1 MSDTLRI
8 TGMASGLDVES
19 MIKTMMKAETA
30 KVDKVKQ
37 SRQTIQWKQDLFR
50 DVLTDLSSFKS
61 TFFDVLKP
69 ENYML
74 SGNNYAG
81 FDVTSVD
88 AGNPLSAP
96 GVTATAGAGSTA
108 GNYTVTVNQ
117 LAKASSITG
126 MALNQSGNVTV
137 GNWEGQNIGFSVN
150 NGATEIITIDNP
162 VAGGTL
168 SDLVTNINSKIASNG
183 NLNGKVIAVADGGK
197 VKFNALTTSSVKLTN
212 DTTVASD
219 LDNLKGKVVNPNSAT
234 TLSDLGMAA
243 PVNFNITYNGT
254 TKAVTFDNTKTINDA
269 INAITTA
276 TSGSVI
282 AKFSQLTGQ
291 FTLATSNTG
300 SSAAI
305 SIDTTI
311 PSLGLTAGAGVGQ
324 QDASVAITPQGGGT
338 VTVNRASN
346 NFNIDGISYNLVKEG
361 TTTTVAVNSNTQKTF
376 DKIKAVIDK
385 YNDIVGKISGKLTEK
400 TSRSYQP
407 LTDEQKK
414 SMKDEEIKAWETKA
428 KEGLLR
434 GDNDLSN
441 MLRTMRKAFFDTV
454 EGAGVSLSEIGL
466 NTSSDITQGGKILID
481 ETKLKNAIQTKGNQV
496 ASIFMKSSATAYSPD
511 AFNST
516 RYNEEGIF
524 QRINDVLSDYTR
536 TTRNTKG
543 KRGSLIEKAGIKGNL
558 SEFTNLLSKQIADK
572 DTLINQLTD
581 RLADKENS
589 YYIKFSKLESAM
601 NQSNSQSSWL
611 SQQLG
616 G

>member
-37 SRQTIQWKQDLFR
+37 SKQTIQWKQDLYR
-50 DVLTDLSSFKS
+50 DILTDLSSFKS

-69 ENYML
+69 ESYML

-88 AGNPLSAP
+88 VGNPLSAP
-96 GVTATAGAGSTA
+96 GVTATAGAGATA
-108 GNYTVTVNQ
+108 GNYTVKVNQ

-126 MALNQSGNVTV
+126 TALNQSGNVTV
-137 GNWEGQNIGFSVN
+137 ANWEGKNIGFSVN
-150 NGATEIITIDNP
+150 GGAAEIITVDNP
-162 VAGGTL
+162 VAGGTVA
-168 SDLVTNINSKIASNG
+168 DLVTNINSKITANG

-197 VKFNALTTSSVKLTN
+197 IKFNALTTSSVKLTN
-212 DTTVASD
+212 DTTVTND
-219 LDNLKGKVVNPNSAT
+219 LDNLKGKVVNPTTAT

-243 PVNFNITYNGT
+243 PVTFNLTYNGT

-269 INAITTA
+269 INSITTA
-276 TSGSVI
+276 TSGNVI

-291 FTLATSNTG
+291 FTLSTSNTG

-305 SIDTTI
+305 SVDTTI
-311 PSLGLTAGAGVGQ
+311 PSLGLTAGAGTGQ
-324 QDASVAITPQGGGT
+324 QDASAEITPQGGGT
-338 VTVNRASN
+338 VTVSRASN
-346 NFNIDGISYNLVKEG
+346 NFSIDGISYNLVKEG
-361 TTTTVAVNSNTQKTF
+361 TTTTVAVNSNAQKTF
-376 DKIKAVIDK
+376 DKIKSVIDK
-385 YNDIVGKISGKLTEK
+385 YNEIVGKISGKLSEK
-400 TSRSYQP
+400 TARSYQP

-414 SMKDEEIKAWETKA
+414 SMKDEEIKAWETRA

-434 GDNDLSN
+434 GDNELSN
-441 MLRTMRKAFFDTV
+441 MLRNMRRAFFDTV

-496 ASIFMKSSATAYSPD
+496 ASIFMKASSTAYNPD
-511 AFNST
+511 GANSV
-516 RYNEEGIF
+516 RYKEEGIL

-543 KRGSLIEKAGIKGNL
+543 KRGTLIEKAGIKGNL

-601 NQSNSQSSWL
+601 NQSNSQSNWL
-611 SQQLG
+611 TQQLG